1 MNPDPRSLDIHRL
14 PLVALA
20 DEVCFPRT
28 EVRLQIV
35 EPAYCDLLDALWR
48 RDGAEGRIG
57 LVLSLEAGD
66 LVADALEGVAI
77 DAGTSARLI
86 AVDRQA
92 DGCSV
97 VLEGERR
104 FRVERE
110 VDGGRWREAWVRPL
124 LEPEVS
130 ELDPDVQ
137 SMRRELIVRT
147 SRLAV
152 ELGERFAL
160 DSEQLRLL
168 ASDLSFE
175 AMVNHLAANMDMA
188 PIKKLQLLRTA
199 LPDRALSLLTIL
211 QGRQHILDLLR
222 PYRHLADHPELS

>member
-1 MNPDPRSLDIHRL
+1 MLDESPPLDIHRL

-28 EVRLQIV
+28 EVRLHVV
-35 EPAYCDLLDALWR
+35 EPAYCELLEELWR
-48 RDGAEGRIG
+48 RQGAQGRIG
-57 LVLSLEAGD
+57 LVLSLDGGE
-66 LVADALEGVAI
+66 LVSDALAGVAV
-77 DAGTSARLI
+77 DAGTSARLV
-86 AVDRQA
+86 AVERRP
-92 DGCSV
+92 DGCAV

-110 VDGGRWREAWVRPL
+110 LDGGRWREAWVRPIQ
-124 LEPEVS
+124 EIEVS

-152 ELGERFAL
+152 ELGVRFAL
-160 DSEQLRLL
+160 DPEQLRLL

-188 PIKKLQLLRTA
+188 PVKKLQLLRTA

-211 QGRQHILDLLR
+211 RGRQHILDLLR
-222 PYRHLADHPELS
+222 PFRHLARHPDLC